1 VQCETM
7 ATTERAECTFVLK
20 EGPEGQ
26 PLIAVEP
33 SPAGLL
39 IMFSVRPG
47 ASIQGAQELALHMR
61 QGIVSV
67 SVTAVS
73 DGCQ

>member
-1 VQCETM
+1 M
-7 ATTERAECTFVLK
+7 ATTERAECTFMVK

-33 SPAGLL
+33 SPADLL
-39 IMFSVRPG
+39 IIFSLRPG

-67 SVTAVS
+67 SVTDS
-73 DGCQ
+73 EGGPD

>member
-1 VQCETM
+1 M
-7 ATTERAECTFVLK
+7 ATTKRAECSFVVK

-33 SPAGLL
+33 SPADLL
-39 IMFSVRPG
+39 IMFSLKPG

-67 SVTAVS
+67 AVTES
-73 DGCQ
+73 ER